1 MELFLKIVHY
11 WRPLIAFSAKLH
23 RRHSN
28 GLYIHLRKKFAN
40 FISQKWFSFIRYNK
54 VFYKVS
60 SVQRTSMTFYV
71 CRLYVVFLC
80 KFLFFDIKVDD
91 KLKLAALS
99 AQILL
104 HDSNISK
111 IKTTVFTLTL
121 SLFSK
126 IKKTNL

>member
-1 MELFLKIVHY
+1 
-11 WRPLIAFSAKLH
+11 
-23 RRHSN
+23 
-28 GLYIHLRKKFAN
+28 
-40 FISQKWFSFIRYNK
+40 
-54 VFYKVS
+54 
-60 SVQRTSMTFYV
+60 MTFYV